1 MNNLSDYQ
9 HKSVVSHK
17 KLYSNQNIISI
28 VAVQNKHVTVE
39 AILET

>member
-28 VAVQNKHVTVE
+28 GAVHMVTVE
-39 AILET
+39 AILVT